1 MTSKSLIWSFI
12 QPFIWPDTGDSF
24 LSILKYYILKSIT
37 GFSYSISVSVELRKI
52 IILRH
57 AAPRLAAPVS
67 VRAFALCQHRKIQ
80 RLLNVNTLNIQ
91 RRLLIVARHAS
102 SSGFA
107 CLAAFCR
114 SIHKYRSE
122 GSLAL
127 TFTEPKRK
135 LTLMQAWCSLPYL
148 FPTDTCVKSVVI
160 VLSHASPRL
169 AAPVSV
175 RAFALCFVKNTT
187 PR

>member
-57 AAPRLAAPVS
+57 ASPRLAAPVS
-67 VRAFALCQHRKIQ
+67 VRAFALCQHRKI
-80 RLLNVNTLNIQ
+80 
-91 RRLLIVARHAS
+91 LIVARHAS

-127 TFTEPKRK
+127 AFTEPKRK